1 MMLTSNRPQAV
12 LPCNLSALPVSLPI
26 SKEGL
31 VGIPGHSEQRK
42 LRRREHD
49 FLSLGFV
56 ANTGLI
62 QQVFLEH

>member
-12 LPCNLSALPVSLPI
+12 LPCNLSALPVSPPI

-42 LRRREHD
+42 LGREHD